1 MPTRMIFPTHGP
13 GLLFL
18 RSKNFI
24 LCLEVKKQGRI
35 QGEGAR
41 GAHPSPLPPEMT
53 CGFLIQLGF
62 CKKKKTM
69 CFIGVEVEQETS
81 APPPKKNP
89 GSAPE
94 KCLFFLT
101 RIVYNICQMWCPANV
116 SIPSSSEAEKFNSC
130 HSQPICG
137 ASILSPPTEPWVS

>member
-1 MPTRMIFPTHGP
+1 
-13 GLLFL
+13 
-18 RSKNFI
+18 
-24 LCLEVKKQGRI
+24 
-35 QGEGAR
+35 
-41 GAHPSPLPPEMT
+41 
-53 CGFLIQLGF
+53 
-62 CKKKKTM
+62 M

-81 APPPKKNP
+81 ALPPKKNP

>member
-1 MPTRMIFPTHGP
+1 
-13 GLLFL
+13 
-18 RSKNFI
+18 
-24 LCLEVKKQGRI
+24 
-35 QGEGAR
+35 
-41 GAHPSPLPPEMT
+41 
-53 CGFLIQLGF
+53 
-62 CKKKKTM
+62 M